1 MSVSHQLTSRFAASE
16 RTAIRTRAT
25 CAACQAI
32 GRRNM
37 CFSNA
42 VGLHHETAIAARA
55 AQAQA
60 PVDVEKSETLPGAAD
75 FVQRCAQFVSQAR

>member
-1 MSVSHQLTSRFAASE
+1 
-16 RTAIRTRAT
+16 
-25 CAACQAI
+25 
-32 GRRNM
+32 M